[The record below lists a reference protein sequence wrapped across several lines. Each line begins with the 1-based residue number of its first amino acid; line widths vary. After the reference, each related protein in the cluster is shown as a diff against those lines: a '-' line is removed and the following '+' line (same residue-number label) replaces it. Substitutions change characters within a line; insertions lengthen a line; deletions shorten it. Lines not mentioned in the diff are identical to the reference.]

1 MALINREQ
9 AQSILIVEDE
19 ISICEMLEIAM
30 KKWGYKTN
38 IANNVKDA
46 KTKMERNKYDLIL
59 SDIKLPDG
67 TGVEVLERVKGLP
80 EKPPVILMT
89 AFGNTDSAV
98 QAMNLGAFYYLTKPF
113 KLDEMKVLIDRALE
127 GETLKKENEILKTE
141 VKKDF
146 TVASI
151 VGKSK
156 VMKSM
161 FEMIERVAA
170 TKTNVLITGESGTG
184 KELVARAIHYG
195 GLLKNKPFVAVN
207 CGAIPEN
214 LIESELFG
222 HKRGSFTGAVS
233 DKDGLFRVA
242 DGGSIFLDE
251 IGELPAPM
259 QVKLLRVLQDR
270 TFRPVGGNENIK
282 VDIRIISATN
292 RNLEEEV
299 AKGRF
304 REDLFYRLNVINI
317 KTPPLRERK
326 EDIEDL
332 INHFLRKFSLGIGKT
347 INQVSSQAM
356 KAFLN
361 YSFPGNVRELENMM
375 ERAVALEGTGE
386 ITLESLTPAVQAAY
400 KMSGSETQARDTA
413 TATANTNTV
422 KNAKPTDFMVVRS
435 KTDNEKQFDRK
446 KLFEEA
452 AKDLD
457 SGNVN
462 LDDIVNDLE
471 REFVMKALEKT
482 NGVKKKAA
490 ELLGITFRSIR
501 YRINKLGIDDK
512 ESD

>member
-9 AQSILIVEDE
+9 RNNILVVDDE
-19 ISICEMLEIAM
+19 ISICEMLEMAM
-30 KKWGYKTN
+30 KKWGYKTH

-46 KTKMERNKYDLIL
+46 KVKMERNKFDLIL

-67 TGVEVLERVKGLP
+67 SGVEVLERVKTLP

-98 QAMNLGAFYYLTKPF
+98 SAMKLGAFYYITKPF
-113 KLDEMKVLIDRALE
+113 KLDEVRVLIDRALE
-127 GETLKKENEILKTE
+127 DDSLKKENETLKTE

-146 TVASI
+146 TITSI

-161 FEMIERVAA
+161 FDMIERVAA

-195 GLLKNKPFVAVN
+195 GVLKNKPFVAVN

-222 HKRGSFTGAVS
+222 HKRGSFTGAVV

-270 TFRPVGGNENIK
+270 TFRPVGSNENVK

-299 AKGRF
+299 AKGKF

-326 EDIEDL
+326 EDIESL
-332 INHFLRKFSLGIGKT
+332 VEHFLRKFSLGIGKSVDS
-347 INQVSSQAM
+347 ISSEAM
-356 KAFLN
+356 NALMK
-361 YSFPGNVRELENMM
+361 YSYPGNVRELENMM
-375 ERAVALEGTGE
+375 ERAVALEGTSE
-386 ITLESLTPAVQAAY
+386 IMLESLTPAVQLAAKSKEIEEVKISEKEEIKY
-400 KMSGSETQARDTA
+400 KSDLTKVAVNKSD
-413 TATANTNTV
+413 
-422 KNAKPTDFMVVRS
+422 K
-435 KTDNEKQFDRK
+435 EKQFDRK
-446 KLFEEA
+446 QLFEEV
-452 AKDLD
+452 AKDVE

-462 LDDIVNDLE
+462 LDEIVNELE
-471 REFVMKALEKT
+471 RAFVLKALEKS

-501 YRINKLGIDDK
+501 YRINKLEIEDQEKD
-512 ESD
+512 